1 VQHGR
6 AHRRKK
12 KEDLEADHAS
22 RDMDTGSSGAPIK
35 GHVAE
40 ALGLGTTAPF
50 AIVAPIGQAFQPR
63 RVESPMDRITR
74 SGAGK
79 RSSTRTRRKRGRY
92 IQARPAKGDLSDI
105 AIDAT
110 VRRAAALQVE
120 REVRAGALTV
130 LPEDV
135 QKKVR
140 VRKASNLILF
150 VVDASWSMA
159 GAQRMEA
166 TKGAIL
172 SLLVDAYQKRDRVGL
187 VVFQKEQARLVLPF
201 TSSVDLAQSALRHLP
216 VGGKT
221 PLPAGL
227 LLAYRAFRREL
238 RLRPEAMPLLILLT
252 DGAGNVSL
260 TDTPPQEETQRI
272 AGLIRQAGIHSVV
285 INMEHPAYDRGLA
298 KDVARALG
306 GPCYCLAELRS
317 AELYQT
323 VRGQLREGAGQAPS
337 GA

>member
-1 VQHGR
+1 LV
-6 AHRRKK
+6 
-12 KEDLEADHAS
+12 
-22 RDMDTGSSGAPIK
+22 
-35 GHVAE
+35 V
-40 ALGLGTTAPF
+40 
-50 AIVAPIGQAFQPR
+50 PIGQVFRPK
-63 RVESPMDRITR
+63 RVESPLDRITR
-74 SGAGK
+74 STPGK
-79 RSSTRTRRKRGRY
+79 RSSTRTRRKRGHY
-92 IQARPAKGDLSDI
+92 IHARPAEGDLSDI

-110 VRRAAALQVE
+110 VRRAAALQIE
-120 REVRAGALTV
+120 RDRPPGALAV

-159 GAQRMEA
+159 GAQRMDA

-187 VVFQKEQARLVLPF
+187 VVFQREEARLVLPF
-201 TSSVDLAQSALRHLP
+201 TSSIELARSALRHLP

-227 LLAYRAFRREL
+227 LLAYRTFRREI

-260 TDTPPQEETQRI
+260 TDVSPQEETKKL
-272 AGLIRQAGIHSVV
+272 AALIRQARIHSVV

-298 KDVARALG
+298 QEVARCMG
-306 GPCYCLAELRS
+306 GHCLCLAELRA
-317 AELYQT
+317 AELYQA
-323 VRGQLREGAGQAPS
+323 VRDELGSGTEPAHTSAEGSSSDLG
-337 GA
+337 